1 MAKRKFLPEE
11 KTYTQTIVCR
21 TIVYKAYYFTNV
33 PEPMSKRFGKRLRE
47 ARLRAGLSQEEL
59 AAKARLHRT
68 YVGMI
73 ERAKR
78 NITLSNAESLAK
90 ALGMKLFELIRDL

>member
-1 MAKRKFLPEE
+1 M
-11 KTYTQTIVCR
+11 
-21 TIVYKAYYFTNV
+21 

-47 ARLRAGLSQEEL
+47 ARLRVGLSQEEL

>member
-1 MAKRKFLPEE
+1 
-11 KTYTQTIVCR
+11 
-21 TIVYKAYYFTNV
+21 
-33 PEPMSKRFGKRLRE
+33 MSKRFGKRLRE

>member
-1 MAKRKFLPEE
+1 
-11 KTYTQTIVCR
+11 
-21 TIVYKAYYFTNV
+21 
-33 PEPMSKRFGKRLRE
+33 MSKRFGKRLRE
-47 ARLRAGLSQEEL
+47 ARLRVGLSQEEL

>member
-1 MAKRKFLPEE
+1 
-11 KTYTQTIVCR
+11 
-21 TIVYKAYYFTNV
+21 
-33 PEPMSKRFGKRLRE
+33 
-47 ARLRAGLSQEEL
+47 
-59 AAKARLHRT
+59 
-68 YVGMI
+68 MI